1 MQFGT
6 RVRELREHC
15 GLPQKE
21 LAERLECLF
30 ETVYPIPCITGS
42 GMTVFEA
49 AQMSFG
55 AVGSK
60 VVAQAIRFSLTKQS
74 KS

>member
-1 MQFGT
+1 MAMQMIHHHTAEF
-6 RVRELREHC
+6 RAIFA
-15 GLPQKE
+15 E

>member
-1 MQFGT
+1 MAMQMTHHHTAEF
-6 RVRELREHC
+6 RAIFA
-15 GLPQKE
+15 E

-30 ETVYPIPCITGS
+30 ETVCPIPCITGS